1 VIWAR
6 RFASSVKGKPL
17 RLRTPEHVHQFL
29 NDLDNNPKFEPWQ
42 VQQARESLILLYR
55 DYFQIDLKQ
64 NLADSTGEEPAS
76 ISSKPTIFRDSFSN
90 EKLDAKHESVIEKC
104 RTAMR
109 TCHFIIFHDMRH
121 PEERSGP
128 EIGAYLEYLAE
139 TRRVAGATQKQALNA
154 LVFLYDQVLKKQP
167 CDFSDYTK
175 SKRPK
180 RLPVVLTREEVKRLL
195 NELKGVHWL
204 LAGLLY
210 GAGLRPTECLR
221 LRIKDIDFEKGQITV
236 RDGKGGKSLFE
247 ADPAEG
253 NDPPLPSTS
262 NQLPR
267 NHRMPAPRK
276 YPARPFVS
284 IQIRAEMKTGFVG
297 CEKRSR
303 DCAHLPVAPRK
314 FPFPPRFAG
323 Q

>member
-1 VIWAR
+1 MADVNKFWDNFYDLALKTGIQETTARWYVIWVRTRHFSILTEKSYINWIR
-6 RFASSVKGKPL
+6 R
-17 RLRTPEHVHQFL
+17 
-29 NDLDNNPKFEPWQ
+29 
-42 VQQARESLILLYR
+42 
-55 DYFQIDLKQ
+55 
-64 NLADSTGEEPAS
+64 
-76 ISSKPTIFRDSFSN
+76 
-90 EKLDAKHESVIEKC
+90 
-104 RTAMR
+104 
-109 TCHFIIFHDMRH
+109 FIIFHDMRQ
-121 PEERSGP
+121 PQEMSGP
-128 EIGAYLEYLAE
+128 EIRVYLEYLAE

-276 YPARPFVS
+276 HPARPFVS
-284 IQIRAEMKTGFVG
+284 IQIRPEVETGFV
-297 CEKRSR
+297 
-303 DCAHLPVAPRK
+303 
-314 FPFPPRFAG
+314 
-323 Q
+323 